1 MLSSA
6 RYGFRASQLWLAKRF
21 LATTAPQ
28 SPSGRHDFL
37 PTSHSEIT
45 PDLHFFNSVLG
56 DDKQI
61 PTYRLLGKD
70 GKPVEGAKMPA
81 LKEDFCRRL
90 YVLVGLRYCN
100 ANLIRLQVR
109 DYVKATHHGQRIV

>member
-6 RYGFRASQLWLAKRF
+6 RQALRVSQRWHAKRF
-21 LATTAPQ
+21 LATSPTTAPQ

-70 GKPVEGAKMPA
+70 GKPVEGASMPELDEA
-81 LKEDFCRRL
+81 FCRKL
-90 YVLVGLRYCN
+90 
-100 ANLIRLQVR
+100 
-109 DYVKATHHGQRIV
+109 